1 MAITIEKLP
10 DSEQEYYE
18 GRNELKTSLDL
29 IVSMINDTK
38 SELRHLDQE
47 RHKEY
52 LSLDSKLDNVRAK
65 IDSTNSSFSRKI
77 DRFTYGLMGVLLT
90 TLGILAKIHFSP

>member
-38 SELRHLDQE
+38 SEL
-47 RHKEY
+47 
-52 LSLDSKLDNVRAK
+52 
-65 IDSTNSSFSRKI
+65 STWTKNAIRNI
-77 DRFTYGLMGVLLT
+77 
-90 TLGILAKIHFSP
+90 